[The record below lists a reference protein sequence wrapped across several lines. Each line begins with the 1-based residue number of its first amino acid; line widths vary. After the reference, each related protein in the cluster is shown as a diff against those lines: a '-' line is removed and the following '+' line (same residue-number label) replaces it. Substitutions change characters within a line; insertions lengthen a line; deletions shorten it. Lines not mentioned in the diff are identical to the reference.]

1 MRSVFTFWGK
11 KFFEIIS
18 KINPKLSCRLLFF
31 IRTHKSLNLR
41 NPKSFNEK
49 TTWLKMYKYKDNDL
63 VIMCSDKYEVRKY
76 IEKKGQNS
84 ILNELYGVYDNF
96 DEINFDE
103 LPDKFVIKC
112 THGCSYNIICDNK
125 SNFDISSARRKIN
138 KWLKEKYG
146 YATTELHYTRI
157 KPRII
162 IEKYLCDNKGNM
174 PVDYKFYCFNGKVEC
189 ILVCSEREKKL
200 RLSYYDL
207 NWKRIN
213 YETKK
218 WSSKVNVRKPKKLDE
233 MINIAQILSKE
244 FPFVRVDL
252 YNDNGCIIFG
262 ELTFTPACCCAPYYT
277 KEANV
282 SLGERL
288 MIKDE

>member
-1 MRSVFTFWGK
+1 MGK

-96 DEINFDE
+96 DEIKFDE

-112 THGCSYNIICDNK
+112 THGCAYNIICDNK

-189 ILVCSEREKKL
+189 VLVCSEREKKL

-213 YETKK
+213 YETEK
-218 WSSKVNVRKPKKLDE
+218 WSSKVNVKKPKNMGE

-277 KEANV
+277 KEADKI
-282 SLGERL
+282 LGNQL
-288 MIKDE
+288 KTNIKKTF